1 MNQDFTVVNERCRLS
16 PVNSLFFY
24 TLRAYTDPKH
34 PLNFSDG
41 CRKAKLE
48 IFQKSVVL
56 FSEKSKTPFTLQRG
70 EKTRAAQAGSLIP
83 GGQSGKSGI
92 LLKAAFQI
100 DEDDLFKRR
109 LLKSLV
115 VRASFKTS

>member
-1 MNQDFTVVNERCRLS
+1 
-16 PVNSLFFY
+16 VNSLFFR
-24 TLRAYTDPKH
+24 TLRAYTDPKY
-34 PLNFSDG
+34 PLNFSDV
-41 CRKAKLE
+41 CREANLE
-48 IFQKSVVL
+48 YFRNQWSHSRKRQ
-56 FSEKSKTPFTLQRG
+56 TPFTLQRG
-70 EKTRAAQAGSLIP
+70 EKTRVAHAGSLIP